1 MFQPMPIPFDD
12 SCCLRISH
20 FGPVPQLKSS
30 LPSPRNAFRLARSRL
45 RYKSLRPLACQSSSQ
60 SGVPAVRI
68 LKVAQQ
74 PRQIKREIVSFI
86 SNLFQHL
93 DTPKNDET
101 YIPFAETMFNISASW
116 KNSNFC
122 QWDVPT
128 KPPRKQIGVGVGAIW
143 EAKAHHQTFLQNI
156 SAVIFT
162 RRLVDR
168 HPRVC

>member
-86 SNLFQHL
+86 SNLFL
-93 DTPKNDET
+93 
-101 YIPFAETMFNISASW
+101 FFLFFSFGISFSIL
-116 KNSNFC
+116 
-122 QWDVPT
+122 T
-128 KPPRKQIGVGVGAIW
+128 PRKMMKHIFHLQKRCLIFPQAEKIQIFANGMFQQN
-143 EAKAHHQTFLQNI
+143 HHGNK
-156 SAVIFT
+156 
-162 RRLVDR
+162 
-168 HPRVC
+168 